1 MAAALVVHAA
11 LAWHFRAAALTT
23 GQDDAIY
30 LLLAK
35 ALRAGSYRDLW
46 LVEAPVESRYPP
58 GYPAFLAVFAGTG
71 PGMFARGVALN
82 IALSMLGLALAYL
95 VARRWSAP
103 LAALTVVVLAV
114 NPSLVHYA
122 GEVRSEPLFLVLSLL
137 VLVLLA
143 RPAPGRGR
151 MVLAGALAILGALT
165 RSIGLVLLPVVLVP
179 WLRARAWRAA
189 GAYALVAL
197 LTVGGWLLWTVRA
210 PVKLAGE
217 SYVADALLSHPPA
230 PAPRRAPRGGRGAG
244 AGPVPRPRRTR
255 AR

>member
-1 MAAALVVHAA
+1 MEPDSTGAPAEGARWAAVAVAAAIVVHIA

-30 LLLAK
+30 LLLAR

-82 IALSMLGLALAYL
+82 IALSALGLGLSYM
-95 VARRWSAP
+95 VARRWSEP
-103 LAALTVVVLAV
+103 LAALSVVVLAV

-122 GEVRSEPLFLVLSLL
+122 GEVRSEPLFVVLSLG
-137 VLVLLA
+137 VLALLA

-165 RSIGLVLLPVVLVP
+165 RSIGLVLLPVVLLP
-179 WLRARAWRAA
+179 WLRRHQEMTPDQHQA
-189 GAYALVAL
+189 GMYAALVAWGV
-197 LTVGGWLLWTVRA
+197 TDVV
-210 PVKLAGE
+210 VILAWGL
-217 SYVADALLSHPPA
+217 Y
-230 PAPRRAPRGGRGAG
+230 
-244 AGPVPRPRRTR
+244 T
-255 AR
+255 